1 MKKFLYHL
9 LKNRKLYLLLFIL
22 LTVTTGFIYILS
34 RTNNQNSSLQ
44 IMSDVSIALTLS
56 ISITL
61 SISFTFNFNI
71 SGDLVFN
78 KNINGI
84 ENNELKTSIKT
95 LTEIKENIGTITN
108 LLIYLKKSGDVN
120 QIYKFNKNSFL
131 NIYTIHQSIEKLVLE
146 LKKDISVLTDSNA
159 VKSFDE
165 MISFIE
171 AFINF
176 IYASFYV
183 SSLLPSHKVPVEAL
197 SIERIDEYSIIS
209 GKLLEGIN
217 IEYKKSIPPLLKKLD
232 S

>member
-1 MKKFLYHL
+1 
-9 LKNRKLYLLLFIL
+9 
-22 LTVTTGFIYILS
+22 
-34 RTNNQNSSLQ
+34 
-44 IMSDVSIALTLS
+44 MSDVSIALTLS

>member
-1 MKKFLYHL
+1 
-9 LKNRKLYLLLFIL
+9 
-22 LTVTTGFIYILS
+22 
-34 RTNNQNSSLQ
+34 
-44 IMSDVSIALTLS
+44 MSDVSIALTLT

-61 SISFTFNFNI
+61 SISFTFNFNV

-84 ENNELKTSIKT
+84 ETNELKTSIKT
-95 LTEIKENIGTITN
+95 LTEIKENIGNITN
-108 LLIYLKKSGDVN
+108 LLLDLKKSGDVN
-120 QIYKFNKNSFL
+120 QIFKFNKNNFL

-146 LKKDISVLTDSNA
+146 LKKDISVLTDSIA

-165 MISFIE
+165 MISYIE

-183 SSLLPSHKVPVEAL
+183 SSLLPSHKVPIEAL
-197 SIERIDEYSIIS
+197 SIERINDYSIIS

>member
-22 LTVTTGFIYILS
+22 LTVTTGFIYFLS
-34 RTNNQNSSLQ
+34 RTNNQNSNLQ
-44 IMSDVSIALTLS
+44 IMSDVSIALTLT

-61 SISFTFNFNI
+61 SISFTFNFNV

-84 ENNELKTSIKT
+84 ETNELKTSIKT

-108 LLIYLKKSGDVN
+108 LLLDLKKSGDVN
-120 QIYKFNKNSFL
+120 QIFKFNKNNFL

-146 LKKDISVLTDSNA
+146 LKKDISVLTDSIA

-165 MISFIE
+165 MISYIE

-183 SSLLPSHKVPVEAL
+183 SSLLPSHKVPIEAL

-217 IEYKKSIPPLLKKLD
+217 IEFKKSIPPLLKKLD

>member
-1 MKKFLYHL
+1 MKKILYHL

-22 LTVTTGFIYILS
+22 LTVTTGFIYFLS
-34 RTNNQNSSLQ
+34 RTNNQNSNLQ
-44 IMSDVSIALTLS
+44 IMSDVSIALTLT

-61 SISFTFNFNI
+61 SISFTFNFNV

-84 ENNELKTSIKT
+84 ETNELKTSIKT
-95 LTEIKENIGTITN
+95 LTEIKENIGNITN
-108 LLIYLKKSGDVN
+108 LLLDLKKSGDVN
-120 QIYKFNKNSFL
+120 QIFKFNKNNFL

-146 LKKDISVLTDSNA
+146 LKKDISVLTDSIA

-165 MISFIE
+165 MISYIE

-183 SSLLPSHKVPVEAL
+183 SSLLPSHKVPIEAL
-197 SIERIDEYSIIS
+197 SIERIDDYSIIS

>member
-1 MKKFLYHL
+1 LKKILYHL

-22 LTVTTGFIYILS
+22 LTVTTGFIYFLS
-34 RTNNQNSSLQ
+34 RTNNQNSNLQ
-44 IMSDVSIALTLS
+44 IMSDVSIALTLT

-61 SISFTFNFNI
+61 SISFTFNFNV

-84 ENNELKTSIKT
+84 ETNELKTSIKT
-95 LTEIKENIGTITN
+95 LTEIKENIGNITN
-108 LLIYLKKSGDVN
+108 LLLDLKKSGDVN
-120 QIYKFNKNSFL
+120 QIFKFNKNNFL

-146 LKKDISVLTDSNA
+146 LKKDISVLTDSIA

-165 MISFIE
+165 MISYIE

-183 SSLLPSHKVPVEAL
+183 SSLLPSHKVPIEAL
-197 SIERIDEYSIIS
+197 SIERINDYSIIS